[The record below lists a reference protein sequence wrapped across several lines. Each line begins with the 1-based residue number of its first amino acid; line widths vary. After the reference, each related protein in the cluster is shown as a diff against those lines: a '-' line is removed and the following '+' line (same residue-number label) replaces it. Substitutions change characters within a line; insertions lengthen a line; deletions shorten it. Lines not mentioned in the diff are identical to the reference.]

1 MVISLSDNQ
10 VLLLRQRA
18 QRLIPQQPAVVTGVA
33 QVVKN
38 LCGIQAQDAT
48 AAALS
53 VRVRSTNLLND
64 DVERARV
71 QERSIIR
78 TWGQRGTLHLLATE
92 DLAWLLP
99 LFGPVFIAG
108 HQRRYAE
115 LGLDEDILAR
125 GIHAIHAVLANKEPL
140 TRDELVEQ
148 LSLHGIRLTG
158 QARPYLI
165 SHAALKGLICFGP
178 DRGTKPTY
186 VLLSDW
192 LGQVHQEQTL
202 SRASALAE
210 LARHYLKAYGPAT
223 PEDLAAWSGLP
234 TSMARTAWQHI
245 ADQLIEVEI
254 SGSPAWILR
263 TCASWLDE
271 SPADAPVVR
280 LLPAFDTY
288 LLGYKKRDLLVPPQH
303 ARRVNAGGGL
313 LNPTLLVNGRV
324 VGTWKSKRQKN
335 RLDVMLEPFDILSPE
350 VQPGL
355 QAEVTDV
362 GRFLKVETTLQVMP
376 PS

>member
-10 VLLLRQRA
+10 VLLLRLRA
-18 QRLIPQQPAVVTGVA
+18 QRLIPQQPAAVTGVA
-33 QVVKN
+33 QVVKD
-38 LCGIQAQDAT
+38 LCGIQAQDAP

-78 TWGQRGTLHLLATE
+78 TWGQRGTLHLLATA
-92 DLAWLLP
+92 DLDWLLS
-99 LFGPVFIAG
+99 LLGPVFIAG

-125 GIHAIHAVLANKEPL
+125 GVRAIHTVLANQGPL
-140 TRDELVEQ
+140 ARDELVEQ
-148 LSLHGIRLTG
+148 LSLHGIRLAG

-165 SHAALKGLICFGP
+165 AHAALKGLICLGP
-178 DRGTKPTY
+178 DRGAKPTY

-192 LGQVHQEQTL
+192 VGQRHQGQTH
-202 SRASALAE
+202 SQASALAE
-210 LARHYLKAYGPAT
+210 LARRYLKAYGPAA

-234 TSMARTAWQHI
+234 MSMARTAWQHI
-245 ADQLIEVEI
+245 ADQLIKVEI
-254 SGSPAWILR
+254 SGSPAWILK
-263 TCASWLDE
+263 TYASWLDE
-271 SPADAPVVR
+271 PPADALVVR

-288 LLGYKKRDLLVPPQH
+288 VLGYKKRDLLVPPQH
-303 ARRVNAGGGL
+303 AKRVNAGGGL

-335 RLDVMLEPFDILSPE
+335 RLDVMLKPFDILSPE

-355 QAEVTDV
+355 QAEVTDM
-362 GRFLKVETTLQVMP
+362 GRFLKVETTLQLMP
-376 PS
+376 PP